1 VAVKLRLMRMG
12 KKKQPTYRVVAA
24 DSRKARNG
32 RFIEALGF
40 YDPRRDPSVIEIDND
55 KAVAWLRNGA
65 QPTERVEKLLKISG
79 AWTDFSGEQVDA
91 TPPAPSPVVAPVAEE
106 APVEEVAEEPV
117 AEEVA
122 EEAPVEEVAEE
133 PAAEE
138 VAEELAAEEA
148 PVEEVAEEP
157 AVEEVAEE
165 PVAEEAPV
173 EEIAEEPVAEE
184 APVEEEEKA

>member
-1 VAVKLRLMRMG
+1 MAVKLRLMRMG

-91 TPPAPSPVVAPVAEE
+91 TPPAPSPV
-106 APVEEVAEEPV
+106 AEEPV
-117 AEEVA
+117 
-122 EEAPVEEVAEE
+122 
-133 PAAEE
+133 
-138 VAEELAAEEA
+138 AEEA

>member
-106 APVEEVAEEPV
+106 PVAEEVAEEP
-117 AEEVA
+117 VA

-138 VAEELAAEEA
+138 A
-148 PVEEVAEEP
+148 P
-157 AVEEVAEE
+157 VEEVAEE

-184 APVEEEEKA
+184 APVEEKEKA

>member
-1 VAVKLRLMRMG
+1 MAVKLRLMRMG

-106 APVEEVAEEPV
+106 P
-117 AEEVA
+117 VA
-122 EEAPVEEVAEE
+122 EEAPVEEIAEE
-133 PAAEE
+133 P
-138 VAEELAAEEA
+138 VAEEA
-148 PVEEVAEEP
+148 P
-157 AVEEVAEE
+157 VEEVAEE

-184 APVEEEEKA
+184 APVEEKEKA